1 MMVVIVV
8 CGLGCWP
15 ASYAVVGEASSLS
28 LRAKAQ
34 GIGVFIHNLF
44 NIIFNLI
51 LPYIYNPDTGNL
63 RAKTGFVYAG
73 FCFLALVGSWVIIP
87 EMKGRSVDELDRMFE
102 LRLRTREFAKWKGD
116 VEGKGDGKEGLVTT
130 NEDVTVGDS

>member
-15 ASYAVVGEASSLS
+15 ASYAITGEASTLS
-28 LRAKAQ
+28 LRAKTQ
-34 GIGVFIHNLF
+34 GIAVLVHNLF

-51 LPYIYNPDTGNL
+51 LPYIYNPDSGDL

-73 FCFLALVGSWVIIP
+73 FTFVALAGSWFIIP
-87 EMKGRSVDELDRMFE
+87 EMKGRSVDDLDRMFE
-102 LRLRTREFAKWKGD
+102 MEISTRQFRKWNGEKD
-116 VEGKGDGKEGLVTT
+116 EDGGRVP
-130 NEDVTVGDS
+130 

>member
-1 MMVVIVV
+1 MMVIIVV

-15 ASYAVVGEASSLS
+15 ASYAVVGEASALS

-34 GIGVFIHNLF
+34 GVGVLVHNLF

-51 LPYIYNPDTGNL
+51 LPYMYNPDSGNL

-73 FCFLALVGSWVIIP
+73 FCLVALVGSWAVIP

-102 LRLRTREFAKWKGD
+102 LGVRAREFGRWRS
-116 VEGKGDGKEGLVTT
+116 VEKDGE
-130 NEDVTVGDS
+130 